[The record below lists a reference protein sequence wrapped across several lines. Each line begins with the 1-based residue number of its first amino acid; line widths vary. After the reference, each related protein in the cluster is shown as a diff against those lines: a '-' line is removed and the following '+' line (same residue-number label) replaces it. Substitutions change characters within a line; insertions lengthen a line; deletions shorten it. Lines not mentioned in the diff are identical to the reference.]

1 MTGVYEIKN
10 RISGWRYIGEAV
22 NIKDRWQRHHRDLE
36 HHKHHC
42 DKLQKAWK
50 RTPSFAFKFRVKEIF
65 LFTNYFVNRDKL
77 VLMLL
82 LREGYY
88 CRREDLL
95 YNTED
100 TLSHLKTF
108 ALTGKFEGRFKR
120 YKHYKRWIRR
130 RLVFSRRWMPH
141 ILIAAQYN
149 YAVRYCLYVA
159 GGVGLWKIYSILDYM
174 LQ

>member
-1 MTGVYEIKN
+1 MFWFT
-10 RISGWRYIGEAV
+10 
-22 NIKDRWQRHHRDLE
+22 E
-36 HHKHHC
+36 H
-42 DKLQKAWK
+42 
-50 RTPSFAFKFRVKEIF
+50 
-65 LFTNYFVNRDKL
+65 FVNRDKL

-82 LREGYY
+82 LREGWAM
-88 CRREDLL
+88 RREDLL

-120 YKHYKRWIRR
+120 YKHYKGWIRR

-159 GGVGLWKIYSILDYM
+159 GGVGIWKIYCILSDM
-174 LQ
+174 LW

>member
-1 MTGVYEIKN
+1 MDIK
-10 RISGWRYIGEAV
+10 
-22 NIKDRWQRHHRDLE
+22 KRWQEHRRDLE
-36 HHKHHC
+36 RHKHHC
-42 DKLQKAWK
+42 KKLQTAWN
-50 RTPSFAFKFRVKEIF
+50 RTSSFAFKFRVREMF
-65 LFTNYFVNRDKL
+65 WFTEHFVNRDKL
-77 VLMLL
+77 VLMLF
-82 LREGYY
+82 LREGWYM
-88 CRREDLL
+88 RREDLL

-120 YKHYKRWIRR
+120 YKHYKGWIRR

-159 GGVGLWKIYSILDYM
+159 GGVGIWKIYYILSDM
-174 LQ
+174 LL